1 MEVKKIGKC
10 YYLYRSTAVWHS
22 IEKKRNG
29 VELFPIQ
36 KEYGRLSPQHAT
48 GHHVE

>member
-1 MEVKKIGKC
+1 MDKRSIGK
-10 YYLYRSTAVWHS
+10 RKETAEY

-36 KEYGRLSPQHAT
+36 NEYGRLSPQHAT